1 LLDGDPMEDGKEA
14 DRWPGWRG
22 RSSAGIAPTGSPAI
36 HFGADEGFRW
46 KVDVPGKGNSSPVVW
61 GDFVLLTSCLDH
73 TDPPTLVLLA
83 YRRSDGDLLWQVEAG
98 KARGPTHTKN
108 GYASATV
115 ATDGQRIFAFFGS
128 TGLFCYDFSG
138 KPLWEAKLGDLNHIY
153 GTASSPVLYRDMII
167 QLCDSDEDSYIAAF
181 DKRSGEEVWRTPR
194 PSHGCWSTPVAV
206 EVEVDGVRRTE
217 LVVNGS
223 DNGIGRDGMVI
234 AYHAENG
241 RELWRVRGTKQ
252 LVVPTAVFGN
262 GLVYS
267 LSGRNGPI
275 MAIRLGGSG
284 DVTET
289 HVVWSIR
296 CGGPYIP
303 TGVAYR
309 NRLYVV
315 RDHNEV
321 ACYNAGSGEEIWK
334 ARLRGEFTASPVAA
348 DGRIYATN
356 DRGKV
361 YVFRA
366 SDSFELLAE
375 NDLDQRC
382 LATPAIA
389 SGELFIRTESHLYCI
404 PPDQAEGN

>member
-1 LLDGDPMEDGKEA
+1 MEDGKEA

-22 RSSAGIAPTGSPAI
+22 RNSAGIASAGSPAI
-36 HFGADEGFRW
+36 RFGAEEGFRW
-46 KVDVPGKGNSSPVVW
+46 KVNVPGQGNSSPVVW
-61 GDFVLLTSCLDH
+61 GDFVLLTSALDH
-73 TDPPTLVLLA
+73 TDPATLVILA
-83 YRRSDGDLLWQVEAG
+83 YRRADGELLWQVEAG
-98 KARGPTHTKN
+98 KARGPTNIKN

-128 TGLFCYDFSG
+128 TGLSCHDFSG
-138 KPLWEAKLGDLNHIY
+138 KPLWEAKLGDLSHIY
-153 GTASSPVLYRDMII
+153 GTASSPVLYGDMVI
-167 QLCDSDEDSYIAAF
+167 QLCDCDEDSYIAAF
-181 DKRSGEEVWRTPR
+181 DRRSGDEVWRTPR
-194 PSHGCWSTPVAV
+194 PSHGSWSTPVAV
-206 EVEVDGVRRTE
+206 EVEVDGARRTE

-223 DNGIGRDGMVI
+223 DNGTGRDGMVI
-234 AYHAENG
+234 AYHPDDG

-252 LVVPTAVFGN
+252 LVVPTAVFSN

-284 DVTET
+284 DVTDT
-289 HVVWSIR
+289 RVVWSIR
-296 CGGPYIP
+296 SGGPYIP

-321 ACYNAGSGEEIWK
+321 ACYNAGCGEQVWT

-356 DRGKV
+356 ERGRV

-366 SDSFELLAE
+366 SDSFDLLAE
-375 NDLDQRC
+375 NDLDERC
-382 LATPAIA
+382 LTTPAIA

-404 PPDQAEGN
+404 PPRQAESN